1 MDGQEQI
8 VSIGIDIISAIRT
21 NDLAKMKIAL
31 NELEAFHIQY
41 GHIGSVEAIPF
52 SELAETYNNEAFQ
65 YLIKNCTLFIP
76 NLEYTKLMYYFK
88 KCLTLTDDE
97 INQLLKNELKE
108 KNNFKNLQDSFF
120 YELLFRLAMHVKNYD
135 VLTSLKTKM
144 EG

>member
-8 VSIGIDIISAIRT
+8 VSIGIDIVNAIRT

-52 SELAETYNNEAFQ
+52 SELAETYYNDAFK
-65 YLIKNCTLFIP
+65 YLIENCSLYIP
-76 NLEYTKLMYYFK
+76 NLEYTKLACYFK
-88 KCLTLTDDE
+88 QYATLPDDE
-97 INQLLKNELKE
+97 INKLLVSELRE
-108 KNNFKNLQDSFF
+108 KNIFKNLQDSFF

-135 VLTSLKTKM
+135 ILASLKTRM
-144 EG
+144 EE